1 MTKIFFKSQTFT
13 LKITIFESSFYAK
26 RLSYKFNTMT
36 TNNSIIQK
44 VVFTLVAV
52 SISTL
57 SFGQLPTNVLG
68 QTNAGRVPT
77 PTMLFLNVSPDARS
91 AGMGDA
97 GVAISSD
104 VNAIYWNPAKLA
116 TADKDLGFAI
126 SYTPWL
132 RNLVNDMALYNIAGY
147 KKTSKDQ
154 AFGFSINYFDQG
166 LFQATTA
173 NGTSAGNFN
182 SKEYALTVAHARKL
196 SNALSLGVNLK
207 YINSN
212 LTGGYVAQGSQMKPA
227 QTVAADLALYWNS
240 VSEKNWN
247 LTYGLVLS
255 NISGKVS
262 YGGLDKNF
270 IPTNLRVGV
279 AAAKNIDEK
288 NKLTLTLDLN
298 KLMVPTPQSVD
309 ANGNVTGTDPN
320 NTTAIGGI
328 FGSLFDAPD
337 GFGEEL
343 KEVTAS
349 LGAEYLYNNTFAIR
363 GGYFNESA
371 MKGDRKYFTMGVGF
385 KLDQK
390 YGFDFAYLVPT
401 GSSSPLAN
409 TLRISLLAAINQE
422 RK

>member
-1 MTKIFFKSQTFT
+1 MTKIFFKFRTFT
-13 LKITIFESSFYAK
+13 LKITIFESSFNAK

-57 SFGQLPTNVLG
+57 TFGQLPTTVLG

-212 LTGGYVAQGSQMKPA
+212 LTGGYQAQGSQMKPA

-240 VSEKNWN
+240 VTEKNWN

-270 IPTNLRVGV
+270 IPTNLRMGV
-279 AAAKNIDEK
+279 AGVKNIDEK

-309 ANGNVTGTDPN
+309 ANGAVTGTDPN

>member
-1 MTKIFFKSQTFT
+1 
-13 LKITIFESSFYAK
+13 
-26 RLSYKFNTMT
+26 MT
-36 TNNSIIQK
+36 TYNSIIQK
-44 VVFTLVAV
+44 VVLFTLVAV

-57 SFGQLPTNVLG
+57 SYGQAQTPSTTVIG
-68 QTNAGRVPT
+68 QTNADRTPT

-116 TADKDLGFAI
+116 TAEKDLGFAI

-154 AFGFSINYFDQG
+154 AFGFAINYFDLG
-166 LFQATTA
+166 LFQATTGV
-173 NGTSAGNFN
+173 GTSAGNFN
-182 SKEYALTVAHARKL
+182 SKEYSLTLAHARKL
-196 SNALSLGVNLK
+196 SNAMSLGVNLK

-212 LTGGYVAQGSQMKPA
+212 LAGGYQAPNSQMKPA

-240 VSEKNWN
+240 VTEKNWN
-247 LTYGLVLS
+247 LTYGLNLS

-262 YGGLDKNF
+262 YGGEEKNF
-270 IPTNLRVGV
+270 IPTNLRVGI
-279 AAAKNIDEK
+279 AAVKNIDAK
-288 NKLTLTLDLN
+288 NRLTWTVDLN
-298 KLMVPTPQSVD
+298 KLMVPTPPSKDV
-309 ANGNVTGTDPN
+309 NGNVIGTDPV

-349 LGAEYLYNNTFAIR
+349 IGAEYLYNNTFALR
-363 GGYFNESA
+363 GGFFNESR
-371 MKGDRKYFTMGVGF
+371 MKGDRKYFTVGVGF

-390 YGFDFAYLVPT
+390 YGFDFAYLVPI
-401 GSSSPLAN
+401 GSGSPLAN

-422 RK
+422 KK